1 MREGSGIAMRFRHKL
16 SIVLVGLAIVPLAA
30 TGVLVGALLQHD
42 QVTRVDN
49 RLSVAAAS
57 AAQAY
62 RANLVKARAF
72 ATAARA
78 RR

>member
-1 MREGSGIAMRFRHKL
+1 MRFRHKL

-57 AAQAY
+57 AAQALPAPTSS
-62 RANLVKARAF
+62 RRRRSRRRPG
-72 ATAARA
+72 RA
-78 RR
+78 RMFALR